1 MSEDNNSL
9 EAGSC
14 PTDTITVLDKTNLT
28 TELVLVEY
36 PGIVKN
42 VEKMINTLGGNR
54 KISEVFST
62 ENKRLELRYHPGNPY
77 NKPVNGDSHRSCG
90 ILLKVKIKKQR
101 IKSENNVS
109 SKSVAN
115 VTILGHVTKAYR
127 FNSLC
132 DFQYLPI
139 MKDPVTK
146 DMKYVLNELLP
157 PKPKDCEQFFN
168 TPNSFLFLPPFSFSK
183 YDTVYSRFFRD
194 NQDAGRIDLLKS
206 SNPKTYDSKN
216 IVSFSMSDPIPMG
229 SAAETVKNMAVKY
242 VSDDQLN
249 TVKKMFE
256 ECPVWTRIALL
267 YESKISHD
275 KMKAI
280 LPHVAY
286 YYVTGPWRTMYVRYG
301 YDPRKEFSSRFHQ
314 TFDYRV
320 RFNDGITEFVRVRSQ
335 GKLPE
340 NHEGLVLPLDY
351 PYLEMNYLPR
361 SRQCILRYSDIR
373 LPQVQEMLQKV
384 PTPLTGA
391 VCTEKY
397 GWLPQGFDNQ
407 VRQIVASYIK
417 VTMTDFFKK
426 QKKDGDGGGDDE
438 SIIDDEAPFT
448 DDEDDLTDDI
458 KNLVE
463 EMDVSE

>member
-1 MSEDNNSL
+1 MSNDCFVNIDS
-9 EAGSC
+9 S
-14 PTDTITVLDKTNLT
+14 PSDTLTVLDQTDLSR
-28 TELVLVEY
+28 ELVLVEY

-42 VEKMINTLGGNR
+42 VDNMLKTLGGIR
-54 KISEVFST
+54 KISEVFCS
-62 ENKRLELRYHPGNPY
+62 ENKRLELRFHPNNPY
-77 NKPVNGDSHRSCG
+77 NKPTGGDSHRASG
-90 ILLKVKIKKQR
+90 ILFKVKIKKR
-101 IKSENNVS
+101 GIKAEQQNVAS
-109 SKSVAN
+109 RSVAT
-115 VTILGHVTKAYR
+115 VTILGHVSKVYR

-139 MKDPVTK
+139 MKDPRTK
-146 DMKYVLNELLP
+146 DMKYVLNELIP
-157 PKPKDCEQFFN
+157 PKLKESDQFFN
-168 TPNSFLFLPPFSFSK
+168 TPNSFLFCPPFSFSK
-183 YDTVYSRFFRD
+183 FDTVYSRFFRD
-194 NQDAGRIDLLKS
+194 NQDAGKIDILRS
-206 SNPKTYDSKN
+206 SNPKSYDSKN
-216 IVSFSMSDPIPMG
+216 IVSFSMSDPIPSG

-256 ECPVWTRIALL
+256 ECPIWTRIALL

-286 YYVTGPWRTMYVRYG
+286 YFLTGPWRTMYVRYG

-335 GKLPE
+335 GKPSD
-340 NHEGLVLPLDY
+340 NQNEGLVLPVDY
-351 PYLEMNYLPR
+351 PYLEMNFLPR

-391 VCTEKY
+391 VCTEKH

-426 QKKDGDGGGDDE
+426 QKKNDG
-438 SIIDDEAPFT
+438 IDD
-448 DDEDDLTDDI
+448 
-458 KNLVE
+458 
-463 EMDVSE
+463 VSL

>member
-1 MSEDNNSL
+1 MTEDCSFNSEDS
-9 EAGSC
+9 
-14 PTDTITVLDKTNLT
+14 PRDTVAVLDKTDILK
-28 TELVLVEY
+28 ELVLVEY
-36 PGIVKN
+36 PGIVQN
-42 VEKMINTLGGNR
+42 VEKMINTLGGIR

-62 ENKRLELRYHPGNPY
+62 ENKRLELRYHPENPY
-77 NKPVNGDSHRSCG
+77 NKPANGDAYRGGNG
-90 ILLKVKIKKQR
+90 ILFKVKIKKRR
-101 IKSENNVS
+101 IKTENQPNQT
-109 SKSVAN
+109 SKSVAD
-115 VTILGHVTKAYR
+115 VTILGQVSKVYR

-132 DFQYLPI
+132 DFQYLPL
-139 MKDPVTK
+139 MKDPNK
-146 DMKYVLNELLP
+146 EMRFVLNELLP
-157 PKPKDCEQFFN
+157 PKPKESDEFFN
-168 TPNSFLFLPPFSFSK
+168 TPNDFLFLPPFSFSK
-183 YDTVYSRFFRD
+183 IDTVYTRFFRD
-194 NQDAGRIDLLKS
+194 NQHTGKIDLLKS

-216 IVSFSMSDPIPMG
+216 IVSFSMSDPVPLG
-229 SAAETVKNMAVKY
+229 SAAETVKNMTVKY

-256 ECPVWTRIALL
+256 ECPIWTRIALL

-335 GKLPE
+335 GKLPD
-340 NHEGLVLPLDY
+340 NSNEGLVLPLDY

-391 VCTEKY
+391 VCTEKH

-426 QKKDGDGGGDDE
+426 RKIEG
-438 SIIDDEAPFT
+438 FT
-448 DDEDDLTDDI
+448 DDVGFPIIVT
-458 KNLVE
+458 
-463 EMDVSE
+463 

>member
-1 MSEDNNSL
+1 MSDEFAFNVEDS
-9 EAGSC
+9 
-14 PTDTITVLDKTNLT
+14 PTDTVTVLDKTKLS

-42 VEKMINTLGGNR
+42 VDKMTSTLGGIR
-54 KISEVFST
+54 KISEVFTT
-62 ENKRLELRYHPGNPY
+62 ENKRLELRFHPENPY
-77 NKPVNGDSHRSCG
+77 NKPANGDSHRTVG
-90 ILLKVKIKKQR
+90 ILFKVKIKKR
-101 IKSENNVS
+101 GIKEENQPNVA
-109 SKSVAN
+109 SKSVAS
-115 VTILGHVTKAYR
+115 VTIIGHVSRVYR
-127 FNSLC
+127 FNTLC

-139 MKDPVTK
+139 MKDPQTK

-157 PKPKDCEQFFN
+157 PKPKESEAFFN

-183 YDTVYSRFFRD
+183 IDTIYTRFFRD
-194 NQDAGRIDLLKS
+194 NQDAGKIDLLRS
-206 SNPKTYDSKN
+206 SNPKSYDSKN
-216 IVSFSMSDPIPMG
+216 IVSFSMSDPIPTA
-229 SAAETVKNMAVKY
+229 STAETVKNMAVKY

-256 ECPVWTRIALL
+256 ECPIWTRIALL

-335 GKLPE
+335 GKLPDK
-340 NHEGLVLPLDY
+340 NDQNEGLVLPLDY
-351 PYLEMNYLPR
+351 PYLEMNFLPR

-417 VTMTDFFKK
+417 VTMTEFFKK
-426 QKKDGDGGGDDE
+426 QKKDGVGEVG
-438 SIIDDEAPFT
+438 
-448 DDEDDLTDDI
+448 LCLL
-458 KNLVE
+458 K
-463 EMDVSE
+463 

>member
-1 MSEDNNSL
+1 MKDV
-9 EAGSC
+9 
-14 PTDTITVLDKTNLT
+14 DRMV
-28 TELVLVEY
+28 
-36 PGIVKN
+36 
-42 VEKMINTLGGNR
+42 NTLGGIR

-62 ENKRLELRYHPGNPY
+62 ENRRLELRYHPGNPY
-77 NKPVNGDSHRSCG
+77 NKPVNGDSNRANG
-90 ILLKVKIKKQR
+90 ILFKVKVKKRTIKA
-101 IKSENNVS
+101 ENPSNIE
-109 SKSVAN
+109 SKSVAT
-115 VTILGHVTKAYR
+115 VTILGHVSKVYR

-139 MKDPVTK
+139 MKDPQTK
-146 DMKYVLNELLP
+146 EMNYVLNELVP
-157 PKPKDCEQFFN
+157 PKPKDSEEFFS
-168 TPNSFLFLPPFSFSK
+168 TPNTFLFCPPFSFSK
-183 YDTVYSRFFRD
+183 FDSVYTRFFRD
-194 NQDAGRIDLLKS
+194 NQDAGKIDILRS

-216 IVSFSMSDPIPMG
+216 IVSFSMSDPVPLG

-242 VSDDQLN
+242 VSDEQLN

-320 RFNDGITEFVRVRSQ
+320 RFNDGITEFVRVRGQ
-335 GKLPE
+335 GKLPDNKE
-340 NHEGLVLPLDY
+340 NEGLVLPLDY

-417 VTMTDFFKK
+417 VTMTDFFKNK
-426 QKKDGDGGGDDE
+426 KKDDGVD
-438 SIIDDEAPFT
+438 
-448 DDEDDLTDDI
+448 
-458 KNLVE
+458 
-463 EMDVSE
+463 DVSYLQ